1 MAKTVRTMRLSDEII
16 GIIESQE
23 GETFTE
29 KFENLVS
36 ISIRELPEKK
46 RQLAEYQRM
55 IDQEKKQLSFIRDK
69 KQKLQRNLT
78 SLEYDTAM
86 LMHKINKAMEDL
98 E

>member
-16 GIIESQE
+16 GIIENQE

-46 RQLAEYQRM
+46 RQLAEYQRI

-78 SLEYDTAM
+78 DLEYSTAM
-86 LMHKINKAMEDL
+86 LVHKINKAMKDL